1 MADKVKSQKPKI
13 VTCPSKKEQQSELD
27 RIFAKAK
34 DSIDGL
40 YTSLAYERR
49 TVAQLTSELEKAKT
63 IIANYSDMKE
73 YIVTLEEKNS
83 HLKART
89 KADKKVLKQVRIDKI
104 RSDIELGI
112 RRIISSKKDIQKQI
126 AKIDEMPEAFVVTP
140 DKQQVVDYIIGLYY
154 VAKHE
159 VSIMDVEVI
168 CVKEQLKT
176 YKSLL
181 FAVESVLFEPLTHRF
196 ITI

>member
-159 VSIMDVEVI
+159 VSVMDVEVV